1 MEFNVKL
8 QKLRTQKGLTQDELA
23 KMLFV
28 SRTAISKWDSGR
40 GYPNIESLK
49 NISKIFSVSL
59 DELLSNDELLF
70 IAEEDGKRKETGLKD
85 LFFGILDISTVLLF
99 FLPLFA
105 DRLEDVVIAV
115 SLLSLNEVSL
125 YLKILY
131 ISAVALMFVFGIVLL
146 SLQNNRSSYWRR
158 SKYYIS
164 LLLNIIVVLLFVISL
179 QPYASA
185 FLFLF
190 LIIKV
195 FLLVKSQRYE

>member
-1 MEFNVKL
+1 M
-8 QKLRTQKGLTQDELA
+8 
-23 KMLFV
+23 
-28 SRTAISKWDSGR
+28 
-40 GYPNIESLK
+40 
-49 NISKIFSVSL
+49 

-146 SLQNNRSSYWRR
+146 SLQNNRSSYWCR

>member
-28 SRTAISKWDSGR
+28 SRTAISKWESGR

>member
-28 SRTAISKWDSGR
+28 SRTAISKWESGR

-146 SLQNNRSSYWRR
+146 SLQNNRSLYWR
-158 SKYYIS
+158 SETLPVQTPMQLPI
-164 LLLNIIVVLLFVISL
+164 
-179 QPYASA
+179 
-185 FLFLF
+185 
-190 LIIKV
+190 
-195 FLLVKSQRYE
+195 

>member
-8 QKLRTQKGLTQDELA
+8 QKLRTQKGLTQEELA

-28 SRTAISKWDSGR
+28 SRTAISKWESGR

-59 DELLSNDELLF
+59 DELLSNEELLF
-70 IAEEDGKRKETGLKD
+70 IAEEDEKRKETCLKD
-85 LFFGILDISTVLLF
+85 LFFGILDISVVLLF

-105 DRLEDVVIAV
+105 ERIDDVVIAV
-115 SLLSLNEVSL
+115 SLLSLAEVSL

-131 ISAVALMFVFGIVLL
+131 ISVAALMFLFGLILL
-146 SLQNNRSSYWRR
+146 SLQNNSSSRWRLA
-158 SKYYIS
+158 KYHVS
-164 LLLNIIVVLLFVISL
+164 LLLNIIGILLFIISL
-179 QPYASA
+179 QPYAAA

-190 LIIKV
+190 LIIKF
-195 FLLVKSQRYE
+195 FLLIKSQRYE